1 MGLEHVKDE
10 IVEEARKEADQII
23 AEAEEEAEAILKDAE
38 KEAEKIKENSKQ
50 ELEEEKNSLEK
61 RKISN
66 ANMKAKKQKL
76 KAKEEKINEA
86 FKDFKNQLE
95 SMPASDKE
103 EFVKSCFELISF
115 EIGSVKA
122 SEDFEDAVE
131 AQGYEPE
138 ELEASGIILRSKD
151 GERQQNFTVQ
161 KIVENYRENHRREV
175 AQQLFNQ

>member
-1 MGLEHVKDE
+1 MGLEQVKDE

-23 AEAEEEAEAILKDAE
+23 AEAEEEADAIVEDAE
-38 KEAEKIKENSKQ
+38 TEAEKIKENAKQ

-76 KAKEEKINEA
+76 RAKEEKINEA

-95 SMPASDKE
+95 SMSASDKE
-103 EFVKSCFELISF
+103 DYVESCFDMVSF

-131 AQGYEPE
+131 SQGYDPK
-138 ELEASGIILRSKD
+138 ELKDPGIILGSED

-161 KIVENYRENHRREV
+161 KVVENYRENHRRAV